1 MNDDFFESRLD
12 HMFAVVDEPVDAMAF
27 REALADRMSRRL
39 LVRRCALFGAGL
51 LGAGVAALAAVP
63 VLPQL
68 MAAAGNAAHGMDG
81 LYGKLA
87 PSAGGALAAAGINP
101 ALGGW
106 TVLSLGVLVL
116 AGLVGGLDRLSRI

>member
-12 HMFAVVDEPVDAMAF
+12 HMFAVVDEPADALAF
-27 REALADRMSRRL
+27 REALSGRMSRRA
-39 LVRRCALFGAGL
+39 LVRRCALLGAGL

-68 MAAAGNAAHGMDG
+68 MTASADAAHRLDG
-81 LYGKLA
+81 LSGA
-87 PSAGGALAAAGINP
+87 VARSAGATLGVAGINP

-106 TVLSLGVLVL
+106 TLVSLGVVALLGL
-116 AGLVGGLDRLSRI
+116 ARGLDRLSRI